1 MHPPANGLLRV
12 AGLLRRQLSIIASTI
27 LVVLGFSAALLVIA
41 NVFYTATALIIVG
54 NADGEVGPSSGGG
67 AHGEPDDAWIDS
79 EIEILRSDTLLLG
92 VVEDLDLVSD
102 PVFGARPQLVNRILS
117 LVIPEALV
125 VPEGNA
131 AVQQTLRHIRNAIT
145 IERRG
150 ATYLIAITVR
160 TSDPKKAAL
169 LANAIANR
177 HIGTR
182 AGFTA
187 APAHIVSSASP
198 PGYPGIPDMPR
209 VLVAAGLGGLVLG
222 IAIALGS
229 AASARIITSGEQ
241 LSTVSRTPVL
251 GTVPRLKMPSDLASL
266 SQFMILSPL
275 SGYSESIR
283 QIRTGID
290 LHLDTGHR
298 PGRGGAVIMIS
309 SPVTDE
315 GRTSIALS
323 LARTYAASG
332 RRTLVVD
339 CDLRH
344 PSIHRHLGIESE
356 NGLVEYLSGQL
367 DSQAL
372 HSLIV
377 LDSETG
383 MGVVIGS
390 RRPEAPTDQLVTGL
404 AFRRLLQAATD
415 NFEIV
420 ILDTP
425 PVLPVVDGLYLARY
439 ADAIVI
445 VVKGFST
452 AQADVRTAIARL
464 EESRRPGTP
473 LFTVLNQHDDF
484 AIARGKTPE
493 LSQRG

>member
-1 MHPPANGLLRV
+1 MHPQANGLLTV
-12 AGLLRRQLSIIASTI
+12 ASLLRRRLPLIVFTMLAA
-27 LVVLGFSAALLVIA
+27 LGLSAALLIIA

-54 NADGEVGPSSGGG
+54 NTDGEVGPHDG
-67 AHGEPDDAWIDS
+67 PDSAWVDS
-79 EIEILRSDTLLLG
+79 EIEILRSDTTLLG
-92 VVEDLDLVSD
+92 VIEDMNLVSD
-102 PVFGARPQLVNRILS
+102 PAFGARPELMNRILS

-125 VPEGNA
+125 VPEGDA
-131 AVQQTLRHIRNAIT
+131 AIRQTLRHVRDAIA

-150 ATYLIAITVR
+150 PTYLIAITAR
-160 TSDPKKAAL
+160 ASDPVKAAR
-169 LANAIANR
+169 LANTIAAR
-177 HIGTR
+177 HIETR

-198 PGYPGIPDMPR
+198 PGYPGITDMSG
-209 VLVAAGLGGLVLG
+209 VLMAAGLGGLLLG
-222 IAIALGS
+222 IAIALGRE
-229 AASARIITSGEQ
+229 ASARSITSGQQ
-241 LSTVSRTPVL
+241 LSAVSRTPVL
-251 GTVPRLKMPSDLASL
+251 GTIPHLKMPPDLASL
-266 SQFMILSPL
+266 AQYMILSPL
-275 SGYSESIR
+275 SDYSESIR
-283 QIRTGID
+283 QIRIGID
-290 LHLDTGHR
+290 LHLETGGEHR
-298 PGRGGAVIMIS
+298 SGAVIMIS

-339 CDLRH
+339 CDLRR
-344 PSIHRHLGIESE
+344 PSVHHHLGIEPE
-356 NGLVEYLSGQL
+356 NGLIEYLSGQL
-367 DSQAL
+367 DSRTL
-372 HSLIV
+372 NSLIV

-390 RRPEAPTDQLVTGL
+390 RQPERPTDQLLTGA
-404 AFRRLLQAATD
+404 AFQRLLHAATD

-425 PVLPVVDGLYLARY
+425 PVLPVVDALYLARH
-439 ADAIVI
+439 ADAIVT

-484 AIARGKTPE
+484 AIARGRTPE
-493 LSQRG
+493 LSQHG